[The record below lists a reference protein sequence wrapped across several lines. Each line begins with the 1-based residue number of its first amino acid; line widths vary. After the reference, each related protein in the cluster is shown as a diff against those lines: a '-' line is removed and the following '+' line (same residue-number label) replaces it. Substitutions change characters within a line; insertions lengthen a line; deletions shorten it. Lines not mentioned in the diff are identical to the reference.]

1 MPKYQVRIKDDLTE
15 QDLELKESADELF
28 GATVVSRTITYITR
42 EVADV
47 QEVLNGLKEVE
58 IELKD
63 VLSIIAIDPDNEQ
76 LLGEDF
82 DWEGV

>member
-1 MPKYQVRIKDDLTE
+1 MPKYQVRIKDELTE

-42 EVADV
+42 EVVDV
-47 QEVLNGLKEVE
+47 QEVLDGLKEAE

-63 VLSIIAIDPDNEQ
+63 VLSIIAIDSNNEQ
-76 LLGEDF
+76 QLGEDF
-82 DWEGV
+82 NWDDV